1 MQDFLQLAGY
11 RIQIK
16 LKSDVNLVQV
26 LFQLLVLNFLVFR
39 DHFEYSFKWLLVCS
53 ARDSCKES
61 DFLLGWCKR
70 QSLAH
75 ESNMNDASLVLSKA
89 AEASFAQD
97 YFIYAVESFELYL
110 ALLFSNVRFEELI
123 YVLL

>member
-1 MQDFLQLAGY
+1 M
-11 RIQIK
+11 
-16 LKSDVNLVQV
+16 
-26 LFQLLVLNFLVFR
+26 
-39 DHFEYSFKWLLVCS
+39 
-53 ARDSCKES
+53 
-61 DFLLGWCKR
+61 
-70 QSLAH
+70 AH